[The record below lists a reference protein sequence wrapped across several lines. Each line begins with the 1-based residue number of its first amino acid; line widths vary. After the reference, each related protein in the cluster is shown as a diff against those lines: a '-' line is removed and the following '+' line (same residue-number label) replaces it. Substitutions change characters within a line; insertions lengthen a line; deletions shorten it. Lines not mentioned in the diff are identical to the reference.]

1 MTRPVFIAIAGIV
14 IVGFAFILN
23 FQLWQDDVG
32 ETKPEKVSATAEEAR
47 PQPVPEK
54 SVSTPSVKAPKP
66 ALAQSEPAVTKQHS
80 LIAPTFDVARV
91 NPKGE
96 ALMAGRAEPNGR
108 IFIMDNEQDL
118 GHVMS
123 DRRGEWVFVP
133 EARLKPGT
141 HQLKLRMEIEGS
153 KPIFSS
159 SNVVVVVPTPNM
171 NIAGEPTRKKS
182 GVLALKV
189 PSQGHGPVTVLQKP
203 KANADS
209 NAPSSGKG
217 DNWIVVD
224 AVDYDDKGKLSISGH
239 AAPNAPVNIYLS
251 NKFVGQTKADEKG
264 AWYLTPTSPVT
275 PGLYR
280 LRADRIGQDGKVLA
294 RVEFSFERAKP
305 IKDLKEGA
313 FIIVQPGNSLWRL
326 ARRTYGSGF
335 AYTVIFE
342 ANQDKIGD
350 PNLIHPGQVFTLPN
364 TK

>member
-1 MTRPVFIAIAGIV
+1 MTRPVFIAIAGIL
-14 IVGFAFILN
+14 IVGFAFVLN

-32 ETKPEKVSATAEEAR
+32 ETKPEKITPTAEEKR

-54 SVSTPSVKAPKP
+54 SVSTPSIKAPKP
-66 ALAQSEPAVTKQHS
+66 ALKKSEPVVPKPPS

-91 NPKGE
+91 NPQGE
-96 ALMAGRAEPNGR
+96 AVMAGRAEPISR
-108 IFIMDNEQDL
+108 VVIMDNEQDL
-118 GHVMS
+118 GHVIT

-159 SNVVVVVPTPNM
+159 SNVVVVVPARNM
-171 NIAGEPTRKKS
+171 NIAGETTHKNS
-182 GVLALKV
+182 GALALKV
-189 PSQGHGPVTVLQKP
+189 PSKGHGPVTVLQKP
-203 KANADS
+203 TGNADS
-209 NAPSSGKG
+209 KAPSSGKG
-217 DNWIVVD
+217 NNWIVVD
-224 AVDYDDKGKLSISGH
+224 AVDYDDQGKLSISGH
-239 AAPNAPVNIYLS
+239 AAPLAPVNIYLS
-251 NKFVGQTKADEKG
+251 NKFVGQTKANEKG
-264 AWYLTPTSPVT
+264 AWYLTPASPVA

-280 LRADRIGQDGKVLA
+280 LRADRIDQDGKVLA
-294 RVEFSFERAKP
+294 RVEFPFERAKP
-305 IKDLKEGA
+305 IKDLKEGT

-326 ARRTYGSGF
+326 ARRTYGSGV

-364 TK
+364 AQ